1 MIIPFAHL
9 GVQPKVF
16 DHRLRSQD
24 FDVALSGE
32 LVRPK
37 IYDLAELHGTLTG
50 SVTLTCDR
58 CGAEYEQKIGEK
70 VTLLVTDTPYK
81 RKEGEADEREYD
93 IIEFL
98 DGKVDLDLIIESEV
112 NAIKYDYH
120 KCSEC
125 SENFHNK

>member
-1 MIIPFAHL
+1 MIIPFVHL
-9 GVQPKVF
+9 GAQPKVF

-24 FDVALSGE
+24 FDMVLSGE
-32 LVRPK
+32 LLRPRMH
-37 IYDLAELHGTLTG
+37 DLAELHGRLTG

-58 CGAEYEQKIGEK
+58 CGADYEHKMDEK
-70 VTLLVTDTPYK
+70 VTLLITDSPYK
-81 RKEGEADEREYD
+81 RKERESDEREYD

-98 DGKVDLDLIIESEV
+98 DGKVDLDIIIESEV